1 MADIGKTTTD
11 LKEFI
16 SDYFTDKGLISPDY
30 ALQYKAIRDNGTNFF
45 KQRQKALETYLQ
57 NLLKQ
62 PKLSPKELS
71 DLAVYYDN
79 KVYKNLAATGQEDME
94 NAVKWML
101 QDGLKPSQ
109 IAIIGTEMISCDPLD
124 QDLVKKV
131 LKSPGIKQ
139 FQEELKAKAVAAA
152 KAK

>member
-1 MADIGKTTTD
+1 
-11 LKEFI
+11 
-16 SDYFTDKGLISPDY
+16 
-30 ALQYKAIRDNGTNFF
+30 
-45 KQRQKALETYLQ
+45 
-57 NLLKQ
+57 
-62 PKLSPKELS
+62 
-71 DLAVYYDN
+71 
-79 KVYKNLAATGQEDME
+79 ME

-139 FQEELKAKAVAAA
+139 FQEELKTRPATA